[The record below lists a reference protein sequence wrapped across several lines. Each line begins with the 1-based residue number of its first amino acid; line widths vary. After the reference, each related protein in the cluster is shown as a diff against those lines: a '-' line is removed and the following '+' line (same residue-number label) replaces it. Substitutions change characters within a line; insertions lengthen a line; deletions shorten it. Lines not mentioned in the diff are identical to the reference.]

1 MCFASQSLLTEAKSL
16 TQKRFTITQK
26 LKENTMPNYILS
38 LIGMAAI
45 VTVSSIVCGF
55 LMYKNEQDHEKD
67 I

>member
-1 MCFASQSLLTEAKSL
+1 
-16 TQKRFTITQK
+16 
-26 LKENTMPNYILS
+26 MPNYLIS